1 MFISNSILHTGV
13 WEKDISKYIK
23 ELHVNNYVGREDA
36 LFLDIGA
43 NLGIHALYAAKLGY
57 KKVWAVEPQQRNII
71 KVTDKYYFFVVFF
84 ICIFHTIMNL
94 KCPVL
99 NAF

>member
-1 MFISNSILHTGV
+1 MFISNSIIHTGV

-23 ELHVNNYVGREDA
+23 ELHVNDYVAREDA

-57 KKVWAVEPQQRNII
+57 KKFGPLNRNKGI
-71 KVTDKYYFFVVFF
+71 
-84 ICIFHTIMNL
+84 
-94 KCPVL
+94 
-99 NAF
+99 